1 MIHHPHP
8 REEPNQLLG
17 QKLAS
22 QNVRAVLRRE
32 RVGGK
37 VGTQGQGIA
46 VMTTVNIAQV
56 KVRDNLWI
64 VANIGIGREVG
75 KGNREGEGIETQL
88 IGKGKELGIGDLR
101 VTVREN
107 AQIGL
112 IVGTDIEMG
121 ISMKVPLAK
130 RKINTGRGKGTE
142 NIKKEVGHM
151 KGKNTGKKKS
161 LVRKRKIMIGKEIG
175 KGVEKGVMKGEGTET
190 IIGHWIT
197 HMMIGQGEII
207 MMNAKKNLRNVHIG
221 RKVLVVIPNQEGVNV
236 VAQDRWI
243 AIDVA
248 ASTRDRVGIVPLC
261 TVDSGQGEMTMR
273 MSIMKEA
280 VRSQVENTGLDP
292 NQGGNLFIHLSL
304 YLFVYNYNSQL
315 ESFLGNLKIY
325 CHAVAENKKFKFDS

>member
-1 MIHHPHP
+1 MIHHPRP
-8 REEPNQLLG
+8 REEPSQLLG

-22 QNVRAVLRRE
+22 QNVRAVLKRVG
-32 RVGGK
+32 VGGK
-37 VGTQGQGIA
+37 VETPGQGIA
-46 VMTTVNIAQV
+46 VMMTVNIAQV

-88 IGKGKELGIGDLR
+88 IGKGKVLGIGDLK

-130 RKINTGRGKGTE
+130 RKKNTGRGKGTE
-142 NIKKEVGHM
+142 NIKKEVGQM
-151 KGKNTGKKKS
+151 KGKNIGKKKS
-161 LVRKRKIMIGKEIG
+161 LVRKRKIMTGIEIG
-175 KGVEKGVMKGEGTET
+175 KGVGKGSMKGEGTET

-207 MMNAKKNLRNVHIG
+207 MMNAKKNLKNVHTG
-221 RKVLVVIPNQEGVNV
+221 RKVLVVIQSQEGVNV
-236 VAQDRWI
+236 VAQDRRT

-248 ASTRDRVGIVPLC
+248 ANTRDRVVIVPVR
-261 TVDSGQGEMTMR
+261 TVDSGRGETTMR

-292 NQGGNLFIHLSL
+292 NQGGNLSL
-304 YLFVYNYNSQL
+304 YLFVYIYNLQL
-315 ESFLGNLKIY
+315 EPF
-325 CHAVAENKKFKFDS
+325 